1 MARWIAFDDETADA
15 VMSRFRRGAAE
26 IQHGDPVDA
35 ALALGNSSLILLPS
49 ETPGRVWLAR
59 CTPKLPLRSA
69 GFQPNPPAPLASPV
83 VNRKPVQLQ
92 PQPVPEPQ
100 PASRKWWQRRS
111 A

>member
-1 MARWIAFDDETADA
+1 MARWIAFDDESADA
-15 VMSRFRRGAAE
+15 VMTRYRRGAAE

-35 ALALGNSSLILLPS
+35 ALALGKPSLLLLPS

-69 GFQPNPPAPLASPV
+69 GFQPSTPAPLVAPAFT
-83 VNRKPVQLQ
+83 RRPAQ
-92 PQPVPEPQ
+92 PQPQ
-100 PASRKWWQRRS
+100 PAPRKWWQRRS

>member
-1 MARWIAFDDETADA
+1 MARWIAFDDETAEA
-15 VMSRFRRGAAE
+15 VMIRYRRGAAE

-35 ALALGNSSLILLPS
+35 ALALGNSSLLLLPC

-69 GFQPNPPAPLASPV
+69 GFQPGTPAPLAAPV
-83 VNRKPVQLQ
+83 FTRRPVQ
-92 PQPVPEPQ
+92 PQPQPQ
-100 PASRKWWQRRS
+100 PAPRKWWQRRS